1 MENLE
6 TAFLGNFL
14 LSDLRRILP
23 VINLKME
30 IYLMILTYTHSKI
43 FKDTL
48 SAGAP
53 IIRKP
58 IFILNYQVFFWM
70 ITIFLCCNWKIPLTE
85 YLSICWEGLM
95 LLM

>member
-1 MENLE
+1 MLLVCVYILNLFE
-6 TAFLGNFL
+6 KDGKFGNSILCNFL

-58 IFILNYQVFFWM
+58 IFILNYQVFF
-70 ITIFLCCNWKIPLTE
+70 
-85 YLSICWEGLM
+85 
-95 LLM
+95 